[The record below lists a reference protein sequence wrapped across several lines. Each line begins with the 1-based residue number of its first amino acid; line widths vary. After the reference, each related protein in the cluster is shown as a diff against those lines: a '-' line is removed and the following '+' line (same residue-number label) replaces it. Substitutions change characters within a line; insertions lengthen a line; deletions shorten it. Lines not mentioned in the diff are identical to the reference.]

1 MKIYNFL
8 YYHFK
13 KLAILI
19 IAKIQKFLIKYFF
32 RSSNKLLNQLI
43 ARNREELINQTPFI
57 NHELYTKNN
66 YGIQKRILKKINEP
80 VDSSLFYSDIIL
92 YLCHRYFSKNLK
104 YLEIGGSVLKNA
116 ILISEG
122 THRGS
127 VTVFDKNEIN
137 PLKESIFLKSNT
149 TSIRNYFM
157 GSVLDIEDINSF
169 NSKGY
174 ENFNFIFSDALHTSE
189 GLMQEYNFIY
199 GDKLQEKF
207 IIYFDDLDFPEL
219 LETAKEIAKLIQQ
232 DHSNVQLI
240 TFKTFGWIGS
250 HEPMH
255 LNGIISNIDVF
266 NSLKK
271 DNVTLY
277 RIKKVIF

>member
-1 MKIYNFL
+1 MLFENKFFL
-8 YYHFK
+8 ELQ
-13 KLAILI
+13 KLFA
-19 IAKIQKFLIKYFF
+19 FF
-32 RSSNKLLNQLI
+32 SR
-43 ARNREELINQTPFI
+43 P
-57 NHELYTKNN
+57 
-66 YGIQKRILKKINEP
+66 
-80 VDSSLFYSDIIL
+80 
-92 YLCHRYFSKNLK
+92 
-104 YLEIGGSVLKNA
+104 
-116 ILISEG
+116 
-122 THRGS
+122 
-127 VTVFDKNEIN
+127 
-137 PLKESIFLKSNT
+137 KESIFLKSNT

-250 HEPMH
+250 YEPMH

-271 DNVTLY
+271 
-277 RIKKVIF
+277 IM